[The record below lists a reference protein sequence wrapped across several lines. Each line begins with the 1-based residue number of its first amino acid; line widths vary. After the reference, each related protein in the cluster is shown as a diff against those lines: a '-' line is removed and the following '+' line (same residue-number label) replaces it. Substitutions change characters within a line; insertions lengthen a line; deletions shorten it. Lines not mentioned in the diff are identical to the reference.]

1 MTSRVHTG
9 GHALVGPQRRPFR
22 TMAGSG
28 QRGVAEIA
36 WVELVAVGPS
46 AYGESAPGLSN
57 AEPHPSA
64 NEEAT

>member
-1 MTSRVHTG
+1 
-9 GHALVGPQRRPFR
+9 VGPQWRPFR
-22 TMAGSG
+22 MMAGSG

-46 AYGESAPGLSN
+46 AYGESAPGLSS